1 MTYRRLAILAA
12 AVVASAAALAAPA
25 APAAAARKPPSA
37 FVVVSRADPSILSD
51 IRYATR
57 HNFIGRP
64 ITGYLDPVCILTRE
78 AATALSAAQRAV
90 LRLGYTLKVYDCYR
104 PQRAVDDFV
113 AWAED
118 LDDQAMKREFYP
130 AIEKSVL
137 FEEGYISARSGH
149 SRGSTLDLT
158 LVKLPPRP
166 QPAYRPGQPLVPCTA
181 PRAERFPDNTVD
193 MGTGYDC
200 FDPLANT
207 LDPRV
212 TGAPLANRLLLKDL
226 MTDAGFTN
234 YALEWWHYTLAG
246 EPYPGTYFDFPVAR

>member
-1 MTYRRLAILAA
+1 MTPTRIVMA
-12 AVVASAAALAAPA
+12 AVALLATATLP
-25 APAAAARKPPSA
+25 APAAAAAIQHAPPQG
-37 FVVVSRADPSILSD
+37 FVVVARADPSILSD
-51 IRYATR
+51 IRYATS

-64 ITGYLDPVCILTRE
+64 IAGYREPLCLLTRP
-78 AATALSAAQRAV
+78 AATALSKAQRAV
-90 LRLGYTLKVYDCYR
+90 RRLGYTLKVYDCYR

-118 LDDQAMKREFYP
+118 LGDQRMKREFYP
-130 AIEKSVL
+130 AVDKAVL
-137 FEEGYISARSGH
+137 FEEGYIAARSGH

-166 QPAYRPGQPLVPCTA
+166 QPAYRPGQRLVPCTA
-181 PRAERFPDNTVD
+181 PRALRFPDNTID

-212 TGAPLANRLLLKDL
+212 TGAPLANRLLLKDA
-226 MTDAGFTN
+226 MTAAGFRN
-234 YALEWWHYTLAG
+234 YELEWWHYTLNG
-246 EPYPGTYFDFPVAR
+246 EPYPDTYFDFPVQG

>member
-1 MTYRRLAILAA
+1 MPSRRIALVAA
-12 AVVASAAALAAPA
+12 VVVASATALTS
-25 APAAAARKPPSA
+25 PAAAAAAQTPPAA

-78 AATALSAAQRAV
+78 AATALSKAQRAV

-130 AIEKSVL
+130 AVEKSVL

-166 QPAYRPGQPLVPCTA
+166 KP
-181 PRAERFPDNTVD
+181 
-193 MGTGYDC
+193 TGYRRPPHDLQH
-200 FDPLANT
+200 FVPDHA
-207 LDPRV
+207 
-212 TGAPLANRLLLKDL
+212 AEMLKK
-226 MTDAGFTN
+226 
-234 YALEWWHYTLAG
+234 
-246 EPYPGTYFDFPVAR
+246 